1 VTETIASAAPPIDP
15 ALIEGLVRSLVKGIR
30 AVQIYLPNN
39 PVYQQSIE
47 NIKKAFEPVWRDLD
61 TVDLEVLDA
70 EIKWIDHVVYREANR
85 SDSLAWQLYKDG
97 IRTISFLPGVER
109 EEVVEFLGII
119 HKARSLPQD
128 AEDDLLTLL
137 WEADFRG
144 VQYMF
149 VEPGEGEPELGAGEK
164 RPAPSAQV
172 VRETVQQDV
181 SQLEPHAVVN
191 LEDFDSSL
199 YVVED
204 HEIEYLKREL
214 EREYRHD
221 LRTNV
226 LAMLFDLFELQ
237 KRPPVRRE
245 IIAILEELIPHYLN
259 QRDCRAI
266 GYILRETGVVT
277 SRAKE
282 LLDEERDA
290 LGQVA
295 QALSEPDGLDQLLQA
310 LDDESAPSSEDDLG
324 LFFSHLRPDAVETA
338 IRWLPRLTNPQIR
351 SILEP
356 IVHRLARANPSGVAK
371 TLAAEEEV
379 VVVTGARLA
388 KWLRLPD
395 VVPELGQLLVH
406 DERDVRMTAVGALG
420 EIGTREAREYLENA
434 LDDGDREIRI
444 DAVRMLGN
452 QRGENALTKIEEIVK
467 GRASRAMDLGERL
480 AFYEAFG
487 RIAGSDGIDMLARTL
502 QSRGFMRREDPETRA
517 CAAMALGKI
526 GTPEAAEVLERV
538 GDDKEPVVRNAV
550 HKALREIKQR

>member
-1 VTETIASAAPPIDP
+1 VTETIAAAAPPTDP
-15 ALIEGLVRSLVKGIR
+15 ALIEGIVRSLVKGIR

-47 NIKKAFEPVWRDLD
+47 NLKKAFEPVWGDLGS
-61 TVDLEVLDA
+61 VDLEVLDA
-70 EIKWIDHVVYREANR
+70 EIRWGDHVVYRETNR
-85 SDSLAWQLYKDG
+85 SDSLAWLLYKDG
-97 IRTISFLPGVER
+97 IRSMSFLPGVED
-109 EEVVEFLGII
+109 EEIVELLRII

-137 WEADFRG
+137 WEADFRA

-149 VEPGEGEPELGAGEK
+149 VEPGEGEPELGSGEQ
-164 RPAPSAQV
+164 RPAPSARV
-172 VRETVQQDV
+172 VRETVRDDV
-181 SQLEPHAVVN
+181 SQVEPHAVVN

-237 KRPPVRRE
+237 TRPGIRRE
-245 IIAILEELIPHYLN
+245 IVGILEELIPHYLG
-259 QRDCRAI
+259 QRDCRSI
-266 GYILRETGVVT
+266 GYILRETAVVET
-277 SRAKE
+277 RAKE
-282 LLDEERDA
+282 LADDDRVGLSR
-290 LGQVA
+290 VA
-295 QALSEPDGLDQLLQA
+295 AALSEPERFDRLLEA
-310 LDDESAPSSEDDLG
+310 LDGDHTSEDDLG
-324 LFFSHLRPDAVETA
+324 LFFSQLQPNVVETA

-356 IVHRLARANPSGVAK
+356 IVHRLTRTNPTGLAKSLSDEDRAIVITGV
-371 TLAAEEEV
+371 
-379 VVVTGARLA
+379 RLA

-406 DERDVRMTAVGALG
+406 DEREVRMTAVGALG

-444 DAVRMLGN
+444 DAVRMLGT
-452 QRGENALTKIEEIVK
+452 QRGDNALPKIEEVVK
-467 GRASRAMDLGERL
+467 GKGVRTMDLGERL

-487 RIAGSDGIDMLARTL
+487 RISGANGIDMLARTL

-526 GTPEAAEVLERV
+526 GTPEAVDVLERSSE
-538 GDDKEPVVRNAV
+538 DKEPVVRNAV